1 MGLTSLAIRD
11 PPMLPK
17 FNRRR
22 RWVVLGK
29 IDEILAWEQRKD
41 TERDIKFVELGAIYA
56 RFGRDSI
63 RVWSLKC
70 FYEFLE
76 RRFPE

>member
-11 PPMLPK
+11 PSMLPK

-29 IDEILAWEQRKD
+29 ID
-41 TERDIKFVELGAIYA
+41 KF
-56 RFGRDSI
+56 
-63 RVWSLKC
+63 
-70 FYEFLE
+70 
-76 RRFPE
+76 